1 MFFNPNQSDNNNPNN
16 TNDNTNQNTSSNTDE
31 LNVNKEK
38 REYYESLM
46 KKSSTQLDG
55 YWDKNNPFVKLL
67 LLVLLGIIVFGVI
80 YYYHVYTG

>member
-1 MFFNPNQSDNNNPNN
+1 MFFNTNQSDDNKPTTNNQD
-16 TNDNTNQNTSSNTDE
+16 TNQNTNQNNEE
-31 LNVNKEK
+31 LGVNKEK
-38 REYYESLM
+38 REYYKSLM
-46 KKSSTQLDG
+46 EKSSTQLDG